1 MRKLI
6 TRLAAWLLTFTY
18 ERVTLDK
25 VNSKLIKPVE
35 GLIINGVQYY
45 EFVSIS
51 DMPQER
57 FVHYQHLRQEAT
69 MNLDRETLMR
79 YFEELK
85 TANNKKDSSRIG
97 ALVYMLQDTVTNCTP
112 LEVLY
117 NLAALIYFDKDED
130 IGCFDGDYNAR
141 KIKLFKEYPNQG
153 FFLTRLLQ
161 KGLKL
166 ATSQS
171 PEDILKSLRQS
182 AVKLEAY
189 RRILSEPSENPTS

>member
-6 TRLAAWLLTFTY
+6 ARLAAWLLTFTY

-25 VNSKLIKPVE
+25 VNKKLIKPVE

-45 EFVSIS
+45 EFVSIG

-57 FVHYQHLRQEAT
+57 FVHYQHLRQEAV
-69 MNLDRETLMR
+69 MNLDRETLNR
-79 YFEELK
+79 YFDELK
-85 TANNKKDSSRIG
+85 KANNGKDTSRIG
-97 ALVYMLQDTVTNCTP
+97 ALLYMLQDTINNCTP

-117 NLAALIYFDKDED
+117 NLAALVYFDKHED

-141 KIKLFKEYPNQG
+141 KIALFKELPNQG

-166 ATSQS
+166 AGEQS
-171 PEDILKSLRQS
+171 PDDILKSLRQS
-182 AVKLEAY
+182 AVKLKAY
-189 RRILSEPSENPTS
+189 QQILFEHSETTT